1 MPRCE
6 HADELDLS
14 ISSIATSLRAI
25 SDAIRQCADRIDTTA
40 TKGNDNN
47 GESRMQLQRAL
58 RLICKTAD
66 TPGAKVVFAGVGKSY
81 LVGRK
86 LAATMTSV
94 GTPAL
99 CIHATEAVHGD
110 LGIVN
115 PADCVVLLSYSGA
128 TSEVVRLASV
138 LRATTTTT
146 TTTTTISSSGGGG
159 GRRPYLVG
167 MSGAPMMMD
176 SPLGTLCDA
185 WIDCKVDAE
194 LSTVVCAPT
203 TSSSLTLAMGDAISM
218 LLMARRNFGPSD
230 FLRNHPGGQLGHD

>member
-14 ISSIATSLRAI
+14 IGSIATSLRAI

-47 GESRMQLQRAL
+47 VESRMQLQRAL

-115 PADCVVLLSYSGA
+115 PTDCVVLLSYSGA

-146 TTTTTISSSGGGG
+146 TISSSS

-167 MSGAPMMMD
+167 MSGAAMMMD